1 MHNTPAI
8 VDRVNQGNSMIKIIA
23 AALVAVVSLF
33 GLGACATT
41 QSSERA
47 GESAQSETCIEPA
60 NTGSRMG
67 RRYEC

>member
-1 MHNTPAI
+1 
-8 VDRVNQGNSMIKIIA
+8 MIKTIA

-33 GLGACATT
+33 GLSACATT
-41 QSSERA
+41 QSSEGA
-47 GESAQSETCIEPA
+47 SDTAQTETCIEEA